1 MSKVLNLVSIAKVQ
15 AGDVMI
21 LNHEKFLVDFIES
34 DGITYEI
41 QLHDSKGD
49 KVRKCLTSAEMVS
62 IEI

>member
-1 MSKVLNLVSIAKVQ
+1 MSKVLNLVSIANVQ

-21 LNHEKFLVDFIES
+21 LNHEKFVVDFIES

-49 KVRKCLTSAEMVS
+49 KVRKCLTLTEMVS